1 MLKISRSKDLE
12 AWNFEATMDIIKKL
26 GTFIIKIGQIH
37 MSHPQ
42 SWLVRLSP
50 GQNQFVNIEHG
61 SFILLAFPPT
71 WKVQPF
77 LEKLF
82 LEK

>member
-42 SWLVRLSP
+42 S
-50 GQNQFVNIEHG
+50 
-61 SFILLAFPPT
+61 
-71 WKVQPF
+71 
-77 LEKLF
+77 
-82 LEK
+82 